1 MIIDLP
7 FTNIFISQMKLVEQ
21 HDYDLIYSSHAIW
34 HNMPEYNLQV
44 SFNKSI
50 KPQEVKHYG
59 YYTTDKRCY

>member
-1 MIIDLP
+1 
-7 FTNIFISQMKLVEQ
+7 MKLVEQ